1 MLSLC
6 FQFLVEHVVE
16 AAEGA
21 LLDAA
26 RQPSAEKPA
35 QALPSPNIHDSGV
48 DAGVAVEVGQL
59 EPGLDDVERVG
70 EQRARQSR
78 E

>member
-35 QALPSPNIHDSGV
+35 QALSSPNIHDSGV

-70 EQRARQSR
+70 EQRACQSG